1 MSSLMNV
8 FALFRCVIAPASL
21 AASSQSLGRMTL
33 KHLCKLAGGKY
44 HTAVRIATRRFPV
57 DLRKTKFC
65 AVKLAQVEM
74 AISEPDHP
82 SFNVSVKVI
91 DAALRLGTCTSY
103 S

>member
-1 MSSLMNV
+1 LRLAV
-8 FALFRCVIAPASL
+8 F
-21 AASSQSLGRMTL
+21 
-33 KHLCKLAGGKY
+33 
-44 HTAVRIATRRFPV
+44 RF

-91 DAALRLGTCTSY
+91 DAALRELHFLLLMEHWRGY
-103 S
+103 SFETASGGVWLTN